1 MRARDDDDV
10 VDRASSPER
19 DATPTKS
26 ALAEHHIRSSRSETS
41 RRYAGIVPGGVA
53 TRIGRADECARDRA
67 LKSRAEALRR
77 ALRETDARE
86 DAAGTSARLYEYAS
100 VLQEQAERCGRDGD
114 DGGMLEE
121 LTMRACDAY
130 ARAMEIDP
138 GRQGVLY
145 NWGIALGDRAEHAS
159 ARGEDEKARR
169 LWDEAID
176 KYERAVKSKDASTV
190 TTQQAAQVLN
200 NLGLAYQSRG
210 GCVDFPRS
218 ASSLEAAQR
227 AREERVKFLSAG
239 VRKFRRAIRLDPSFD
254 RAAYNLGTVVYAL
267 SVEYASMA
275 RLYPR
280 DGSLAPMS
288 LDYAAAAAVYVG
300 LALANDP
307 DSDVYSTSFDIVK
320 NYLPAPHIVDD
331 VFEYATN
338 ASAYGDFVAARLTL
352 TPRALRLRSIRTTAD
367 ATADADADD
376 DDEQD
381 VLCDLP
387 LASIAAIDPL
397 EDASLAADRARARLP
412 RRPHRR
418 RPHPRPP
425 KPTRE
430 GQTHR
435 RRAHDARTRSSRAR
449 RSRRRAPRRR
459 RRARPCDR
467 CLVSRVTTHVYPRL
481 HQPCTHTRRITTRD
495 MSPRD
500 ALVVLGRRQCAPA
513 TARGA
518 RARLSIERPRE
529 RVARIFSRV
538 SFANAVDAEAP
549 TREETPETPWGFDF
563 GAKPRPR
570 RARRIVGE
578 GCLKRPRGRRSPRRS
593 ERSRRACGAGARG
606 A

>member
-300 LALANDP
+300 LARANDP
-307 DSDVYSTSFDIVK
+307 DSDGYSTSFDIVK

-387 LASIAAIDPL
+387 LASIAAVDPL
-397 EDASLAADRARARLP
+397 EDASLAADRARALVSLADPTADALILAHRNPRARDRLIDAALM
-412 RRPHRR
+412 
-418 RPHPRPP
+418 
-425 KPTRE
+425 TR
-430 GQTHR
+430 GL
-435 RRAHDARTRSSRAR
+435 ALRAR

-467 CLVSRVTTHVYPRL
+467 CLVSRVTTHVYPPPPPTVYPHATNHDSRHVPTGRPRRSRSSSVRARDRARCTRETLDRARPRARRAHFFARL
-481 HQPCTHTRRITTRD
+481 LRER
-495 MSPRD
+495 
-500 ALVVLGRRQCAPA
+500 GRRQGRAGRGSGHGPRGDVLCRRGEHA
-513 TARGA
+513 AR
-518 RARLSIERPRE
+518 
-529 RVARIFSRV
+529 
-538 SFANAVDAEAP
+538 
-549 TREETPETPWGFDF
+549 
-563 GAKPRPR
+563 
-570 RARRIVGE
+570 
-578 GCLKRPRGRRSPRRS
+578 RGRRV
-593 ERSRRACGAGARG
+593 
-606 A
+606 

>member
-320 NYLPAPHIVDD
+320 NYLPVPHIVDD

-376 DDEQD
+376 DDEED

-397 EDASLAADRARARLP
+397 EDASLAADRARALVSLADP
-412 RRPHRR
+412 TADALILAHRN
-418 RPHPRPP
+418 P
-425 KPTRE
+425 
-430 GQTHR
+430 
-435 RRAHDARTRSSRAR
+435 RAR
-449 RSRRRAPRRR
+449 DRLIDAALMTRGLAL
-459 RRARPCDR
+459 RARAD
-467 CLVSRVTTHVYPRL
+467 HV
-481 HQPCTHTRRITTRD
+481 
-495 MSPRD
+495 D
-500 ALVVLGRRQCAPA
+500 ALLDVAA
-513 TARGA
+513 ARVPV
-518 RARLSIERPRE
+518 I
-529 RVARIFSRV
+529 
-538 SFANAVDAEAP
+538 DA
-549 TREETPETPWGFDF
+549 
-563 GAKPRPR
+563 
-570 RARRIVGE
+570 
-578 GCLKRPRGRRSPRRS
+578 
-593 ERSRRACGAGARG
+593 
-606 A
+606 